1 VERLLSVLF
10 DSDWPLLASTPVSL
24 VVVGMSVSQ
33 AEQAKENG
41 NACLAKGK
49 IDAAIAAYSEAICL
63 SPIAAFHTNRAMA
76 YKRKDDWNACIADC
90 ERAHAVI
97 KKSRSIQHKRLSVA
111 TRTSHKHCHDHHGK
125 AGPARYDDR
134 CKLCPSC
141 EEAPQYAVPARLTM
155 SSCRPTART
164 HSSSSAQF
172 LSFIPELLLRPP
184 RLVS

>member
-1 VERLLSVLF
+1 MVPVKLLRVFSLWLVLVALP
-10 DSDWPLLASTPVSL
+10 SQ
-24 VVVGMSVSQ
+24 GMG
-33 AEQAKENG
+33 AG
-41 NACLAKGK
+41 
-49 IDAAIAAYSEAICL
+49 I
-63 SPIAAFHTNRAMA
+63 P
-76 YKRKDDWNACIADC
+76 ADC

-164 HSSSSAQF
+164 HSSS
-172 LSFIPELLLRPP
+172 
-184 RLVS
+184 